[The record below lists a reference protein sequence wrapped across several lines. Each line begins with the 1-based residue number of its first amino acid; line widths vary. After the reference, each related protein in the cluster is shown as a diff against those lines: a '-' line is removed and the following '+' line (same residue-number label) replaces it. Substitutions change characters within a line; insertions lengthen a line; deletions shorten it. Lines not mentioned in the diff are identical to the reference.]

1 MLIDRLSKT
10 SIPYILLDILLS
22 SKTSIPNGLLDMIES
37 DELKLSTRKLP
48 FCFGE
53 E

>member
-10 SIPYILLDILLS
+10 SIPYRLLDMLSS
-22 SKTSIPNGLLDMIES
+22 SKTSIPNKLLDMIEN
-37 DELKLSTRKLP
+37 DELKLSTGKLP

>member
-1 MLIDRLSKT
+1 MLIDRLSKI
-10 SIPYILLDILLS
+10 SISYILLNMLSS
-22 SKTSIPNGLLDMIES
+22 SKTSITNGLLDMIES
-37 DELKLSTRKLP
+37 DELKVSTEKLP